1 MSIKFLRTLLLLSM
15 TTVILA
21 ACSSSTSSGR
31 DQDPKDVKVELLT
44 EGVQVKAG
52 EETIIEVEITGLMDA
67 ENSDVQFEIR
77 RSDNKSLPDLI
88 KEVESLSE
96 GIYTASYTF
105 KKIAKYDVYVHIYNE
120 DLHITKKKPL
130 EVTG

>member
-21 ACSSSTSSGR
+21 SCSSSTGGGR

-44 EGVQVKAG
+44 EGALVKAG

-67 ENSDVQFEIR
+67 ENSEVQFEIR
-77 RSDNKSLPDLI
+77 RSDNKSLPVLI
-88 KEVESLSE
+88 EEVESSSV
-96 GIYTASYTF
+96 GIYTASYSF
-105 KKIAKYDVYVHIYNE
+105 KKVAKYDVYVHIYNE
-120 DLHITKKKPL
+120 DIHITKKKPL
-130 EVTG
+130 DVTG